1 MKLDKETIIAL
12 CLSLALLVAWGVI
25 KNQIWGPT
33 LPHTRTQETTAP
45 TKPDNKVNKKT
56 VKKPEEIVTDN
67 SKKTK
72 KPKQIEKPQ
81 IVIDNPKI
89 KKLQPVSIEN
99 DCIKAE
105 INPNAGDISSVV
117 LKKYFRSNRVTYRK
131 TNENIVLLK
140 NVKSGALGLIP
151 EKPWILTNIKLE
163 TEKDGTP
170 EKVVTLFRKFK
181 TNTGIAFSITQKWQ
195 IKENYTIKYNLKI
208 TNLANSPLT
217 LKELKLSAGGLPNIH
232 ELANDK
238 TPFREN
244 HEIDYCN
251 AETHKVES
259 RAVENR
265 PGFISMIFGGG
276 KKSTSKKGFENIEYV
291 NATWIGV
298 ANKYFA
304 SILVPEKTFE
314 DGIVCRA
321 TVHDRD
327 KPEKKIKQ
335 FLVGE
340 TDALINV
347 KELSKNTDLKLS
359 FDYFIGPKK
368 IPLLKKLAPNAS
380 KIMKLYMLG
389 MKFLEPIS
397 SLMLNALLWLQ
408 GICGSYG
415 LSIVLLT
422 LIVKTLLWPVTHKAN
437 VSMRKMQRINP
448 LIQEVRKKYKDNP
461 QKVNTE
467 MMKLYKE
474 HKVNPLG
481 GCLPILL
488 QMPIFFALYAALSG
502 AVEPRHTAFLW
513 INDLTLPDTVA
524 HIPWTTVPIN
534 PLMLTMT
541 ATMVLQQKLTPS
553 AADPAQ
559 QRMMMFMPLIMLVM
573 LYSLP
578 SGLTLYWTV
587 SQLISIA
594 QLVVNKKLEKRAEM
608 AIESKK

>member
-1 MKLDKETIIAL
+1 
-12 CLSLALLVAWGVI
+12 
-25 KNQIWGPT
+25 
-33 LPHTRTQETTAP
+33 
-45 TKPDNKVNKKT
+45 
-56 VKKPEEIVTDN
+56 
-67 SKKTK
+67 
-72 KPKQIEKPQ
+72 
-81 IVIDNPKI
+81 
-89 KKLQPVSIEN
+89 
-99 DCIKAE
+99 
-105 INPNAGDISSVV
+105 
-117 LKKYFRSNRVTYRK
+117 
-131 TNENIVLLK
+131 
-140 NVKSGALGLIP
+140 
-151 EKPWILTNIKLE
+151 
-163 TEKDGTP
+163 
-170 EKVVTLFRKFK
+170 
-181 TNTGIAFSITQKWQ
+181 
-195 IKENYTIKYNLKI
+195 
-208 TNLANSPLT
+208 
-217 LKELKLSAGGLPNIH
+217 
-232 ELANDK
+232 
-238 TPFREN
+238 
-244 HEIDYCN
+244 
-251 AETHKVES
+251 
-259 RAVENR
+259 
-265 PGFISMIFGGG
+265 
-276 KKSTSKKGFENIEYV
+276 
-291 NATWIGV
+291 
-298 ANKYFA
+298 
-304 SILVPEKTFE
+304 
-314 DGIVCRA
+314 
-321 TVHDRD
+321 
-327 KPEKKIKQ
+327 
-335 FLVGE
+335 
-340 TDALINV
+340 
-347 KELSKNTDLKLS
+347 
-359 FDYFIGPKK
+359 
-368 IPLLKKLAPNAS
+368 
-380 KIMKLYMLG
+380 MLG